1 MIRVRVSTTDW
12 EVEAMMASGF
22 ADRLLGLFRVP
33 AGVPVLLPVRSV
45 HTFGL
50 RRPITVV
57 GIDRR
62 MRVVGT
68 RTVRPNRVVSMR
80 QARLFLEMPS
90 SETGPVPAQVV
101 GVDRV

>member
-1 MIRVRVSTTDW
+1 MFRVRVSTPDW

-22 ADRLLGLFRVP
+22 ADRLLGIFRAP
-33 AGVPVLLPVRSV
+33 PDVPVLLSTRSV

-57 GIDRR
+57 GIDSG

-68 RTVRPNRVVSMR
+68 RTVGPNRVVLMPR
-80 QARLFLEMPS
+80 ARFFLEMPS
-90 SETGPVPAQVV
+90 NTAGPAPAQLV
-101 GVDRV
+101 GLDRV